1 MLTREML
8 SQSRIIA
15 KGNRIRDVD
24 RLVESYGSR
33 RSGWI
38 KKSSPLFTQD
48 GAVYEYHWYE
58 YHGLGRFEVKRKQVD
73 ER

>member
-24 RLVESYGSR
+24 RLVESYGGR

-48 GAVYEYHWYE
+48 GAFMSTI
-58 YHGLGRFEVKRKQVD
+58 GMNTMDLVD
-73 ER
+73 LK